1 MDMKITRV
9 SAQVRN
15 TSAAAEFFENVL
27 GLGVERAPGAVVVR
41 IGTTLLE
48 LVENPEAD
56 GDHHFAV
63 TIPSN
68 KFAEAKQ
75 WLQQRTMLLGTVE
88 IDEFECSSAWNSR
101 SLYFAG
107 PDRSVLELIIRR
119 DLHNTTPGPFS
130 SDDLLCISEVGAA
143 TPDVLAL
150 AEFLEEA
157 AGVPSYGADPG
168 SSFSPLGDTDGL
180 LILVSPGRA
189 WFPTTDRLA
198 TTSPI
203 TIEATGHR
211 PGIFPLGAGS
221 TLQIRQLS

>member
-1 MDMKITRV
+1 MKVTRV

-15 TSAAAEFFENVL
+15 TRSIAEFFENVL
-27 GLGVERAPGAVVVR
+27 GLGAESIPGAVVVR

-68 KFAEAKQ
+68 KFTDAKQ
-75 WLQQRTMLLGTVE
+75 WLLERAALFGTAQS
-88 IDEFECSSAWNSR
+88 DEFEGPPGWNAR
-101 SLYFAG
+101 SLYFVG

-119 DLHNTTPGPFS
+119 DLDNATPGPFS
-130 SDDLLCISEVGAA
+130 SDDLLCISEVGVAS
-143 TPDVLAL
+143 PDVLAL
-150 AEFLEEA
+150 ATFLTDA
-157 AGVPSYGADPG
+157 ADLPSYGADPE
-168 SSFSPLGDTDGL
+168 SSFSAVGDTDGL

-198 TTSPI
+198 ATSPI
-203 TIEATGHR
+203 RIEATGHR
-211 PGIFPLGAGS
+211 PGIFSLGVGG
-221 TLQIRQLS
+221 TLHIRPSS